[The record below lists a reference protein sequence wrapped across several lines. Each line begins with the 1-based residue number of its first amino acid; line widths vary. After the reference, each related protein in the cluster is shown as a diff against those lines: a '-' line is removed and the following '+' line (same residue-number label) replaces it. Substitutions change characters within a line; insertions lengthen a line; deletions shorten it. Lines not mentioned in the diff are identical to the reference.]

1 MELIAQL
8 KTVLKPD
15 FLQEPEKD
23 DPLIL
28 EEPQKDQE
36 DTRVELI
43 GVSTPFL
50 AIRMRKL
57 SHLSALREG
66 DWRQICDY
74 LLIGQSNGSDC
85 AIFVE
90 LKKTLREEEKPK
102 EQLRRSLPI
111 LEYLLSVCAVER
123 GNSGKFN
130 LTPRYILIAE
140 KLSER
145 LSKQPSRGGQGG
157 RWEQKVYKS
166 IEVTTFV
173 GTTVDF
179 AALAKD

>member
-8 KTVLKPD
+8 RTILKPD
-15 FLQEPEKD
+15 FLQGQETD
-23 DPLIL
+23 DLLIL
-28 EEPQKDQE
+28 EEPQDTQE
-36 DTRVELI
+36 DTRIELI
-43 GVSTPFL
+43 GVSEPFL

-57 SHLSALREG
+57 SHLSALQQG

-111 LEYLLSVCAVER
+111 LEYLLSICAVEYS
-123 GNSGKFN
+123 NGKKFKPA
-130 LTPRYILIAE
+130 LRYILIAE
-140 KLSER
+140 KLNER
-145 LSKQPSRGGQGG
+145 LSKQPSRRSNGGKWGQ
-157 RWEQKVYKS
+157 QAYKS

-173 GTTVDF
+173 GMTVD
-179 AALAKD
+179 LATLASG